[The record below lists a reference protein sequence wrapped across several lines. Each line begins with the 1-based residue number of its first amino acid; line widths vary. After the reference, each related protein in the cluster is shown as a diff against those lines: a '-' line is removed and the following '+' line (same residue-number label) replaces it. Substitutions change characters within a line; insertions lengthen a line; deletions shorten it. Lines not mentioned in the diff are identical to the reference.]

1 MSGAVFGGLV
11 LQNYGLLKSAL
22 NYTVLIYT
30 LLESGCDEKVCEINS
45 WSMEEF

>member
-30 LLESGCDEKVCEINS
+30 LLESGEVAQS
-45 WSMEEF
+45 SVRSG